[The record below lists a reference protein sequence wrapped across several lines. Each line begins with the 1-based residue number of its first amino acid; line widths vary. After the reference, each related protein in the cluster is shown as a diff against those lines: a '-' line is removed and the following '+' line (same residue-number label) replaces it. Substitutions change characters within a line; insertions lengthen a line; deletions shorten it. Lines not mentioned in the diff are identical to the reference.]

1 MNGREDSDEGRG
13 APVELPIEGVLDL
26 HTFRPQD
33 VKPVVTGYLAECR
46 ARGILQVRIIHGRGI
61 GQLRQ
66 TVHSLLSRH
75 PHVISFAQA
84 GEAYGG
90 WGATIVRLSPVPAG

>member
-1 MNGREDSDEGRG
+1 MNGPADSENTGERI
-13 APVELPIEGVLDL
+13 ELPVDGVLDL

-33 VKPVVTGYLAECR
+33 VKPVVLEYLAECR
-46 ARGILQVRIIHGRGI
+46 TRGILEVRIIHGRGI

-66 TVHSLLSRH
+66 TVHSLLAKH
-75 PHVISFAQA
+75 PYVVSFAQA

-90 WGATIVRLSPVPAG
+90 WGATIVRLSPVQDR